1 MSQGSTAP
9 SSGDPLHDRLVQL
22 SETFSIEVTPRELDR
37 LPPLST
43 VLFPGTSVY
52 ITYLANAGFDDTV
65 ATARRVAGE
74 GMRPVPHL
82 AARALRDE
90 AELDALL
97 DRLVGEAGVSTVL
110 VIAGSTSPPAGAFT
124 STIDVLRSGILLRHG
139 IRSVGV
145 AGHPEGSPDIT
156 ADELAQAVADKNAF
170 AAESGLQ
177 LEIVTQFCFAPEP
190 LVAWEQAMREAG
202 NQLPIR
208 VGLPG
213 AASAGTLVRFGLRC
227 GVGPSLTIMRKRA
240 GSVLK
245 LASARPQYPE
255 ATAVGVARASVEDP
269 GARFSA
275 FHYFPFGAFAT
286 TAAWAE
292 SLRQDRFA
300 LAPKDRIVVTE

>member
-22 SETFSIEVTPRELDR
+22 SETFSIEVTPREIDR
-37 LPPLST
+37 LPPLPT
-43 VLFPGTSVY
+43 VLSPGTSVY
-52 ITYLANAGFDDTV
+52 ITYLANAGFDGTV
-65 ATARRVAGE
+65 ATARRVAGD

-82 AARALRDE
+82 VARALRDE

-97 DRLVGEAGVSTVL
+97 DRLVGEAGVSSVL
-110 VIAGSTSPPAGAFT
+110 VIAGSTSPAGAFT
-124 STIDVLRSGILLRHG
+124 STIDVLRSGILPRHG

-177 LEIVTQFCFAPEP
+177 LEMVTQFCFAPEP
-190 LVAWEQAMREAG
+190 LVAWEQAIREAG

-245 LASARPQYPE
+245 LASGRPQYPE
-255 ATAVGVARASVEDP
+255 ATAVGVARAGVEDS
-269 GARFSA
+269 GARFNA

-292 SLRQDRFA
+292 SLRQGRFA